1 MRSDDGS
8 KTVSRLSVSP
18 GTLEMHST
26 WALQTLNW
34 STSEPGW
41 LASMMTTLLAEWVLV
56 RIHTRLLMVSV
67 SWSSL
72 DWTEGGKEG
81 RAESGCRTFQIR
93 LFFLRQRTFL
103 FSGELW
109 LLFLPSPSFSALR
122 GSPELGSALA
132 ATASWLLAFHPVR
145 STPAAHHSC
154 KKKKNHVFSGCRR
167 LRTIDMRLIEY
178 PAIQSSCD
186 LVDNTATQAILI
198 KLCKKCTHHMHALFY
213 VHYERHI

>member
-56 RIHTRLLMVSV
+56 RIHTRLLIVSV

-72 DWTEGGKEG
+72 DWTEGRKGG
-81 RAESGCRTFQIR
+81 VR
-93 LFFLRQRTFL
+93 L
-103 FSGELW
+103 
-109 LLFLPSPSFSALR
+109 
-122 GSPELGSALA
+122 
-132 ATASWLLAFHPVR
+132 
-145 STPAAHHSC
+145 
-154 KKKKNHVFSGCRR
+154 
-167 LRTIDMRLIEY
+167 
-178 PAIQSSCD
+178 
-186 LVDNTATQAILI
+186 
-198 KLCKKCTHHMHALFY
+198 
-213 VHYERHI
+213 

>member
-1 MRSDDGS
+1 MSVQRARIPITNGSKVLLGLSEKHFLLALGRMDGCDPTTGS

-72 DWTEGGKEG
+72 DWTEGRKG
-81 RAESGCRTFQIR
+81 R
-93 LFFLRQRTFL
+93 RQVVAHFNSDSSFGNGTC
-103 FSGELW
+103 EL
-109 LLFLPSPSFSALR
+109 
-122 GSPELGSALA
+122 
-132 ATASWLLAFHPVR
+132 
-145 STPAAHHSC
+145 
-154 KKKKNHVFSGCRR
+154 
-167 LRTIDMRLIEY
+167 
-178 PAIQSSCD
+178 
-186 LVDNTATQAILI
+186 
-198 KLCKKCTHHMHALFY
+198 
-213 VHYERHI
+213 